1 MTNSN
6 RETAADEK
14 PDLYFPILDRIAD
27 GYFDSATT
35 DQNLYD
41 HFLKLLRDDDL
52 LTDPESLSSLK
63 FALSIRNS
71 APRIEAHYHYYKTS
85 VIPSLGNDDCEAW
98 IDLGGKQYCDP
109 ALAQGHAELKLA
121 GYDLSLRI

>member
-1 MTNSN
+1 MT

-14 PDLYFPILDRIAD
+14 PDVYFPILDRIAD
-27 GYFDSATT
+27 GYFDTAAT

-41 HFLKLLRDDDL
+41 RFLQLLNDDNL

-63 FALSIRNS
+63 FALAIRNS

-85 VIPSLGNDDCEAW
+85 IIPSLKGNDCEAW

-109 ALAQGHAELKLA
+109 SLAEENSDLKLE
-121 GYDLSLRI
+121 G